1 MKAVRLLKPGRR
13 LEAREIPVPRPGA
26 RDVLVRVKAAGIC
39 HSDAHYRAGR
49 SRVFPL
55 PLTLGHEVAGVIEQ
69 AGAEVTRFKPGDR
82 VCLHY
87 LATCGECHYCHAGT
101 EQFCAAGAM
110 IGKYRDGGFA
120 EFICVPA
127 LSAFPLP
134 EEIPFEQG
142 AVMMCSSATS
152 LHALNKGR
160 LKPGES
166 VAVFGVGGLG
176 ASAVQLARAFGAR
189 EIFAVDIR
197 PGKLELARR
206 LGAVA
211 IDAASAD
218 PVNEIKR
225 QTGGRGVDVA
235 LELIGLPLTMG
246 QAVKSLAIQGRALL
260 VGITDQT
267 FELAPYADVLN
278 KEAEIIGV
286 SDHLA
291 RELPLLIEWARQ
303 GRLNLSRVVTQ
314 TIPLDA
320 KAINKVLDRLE
331 KFGEDI
337 RVVIKP

>member
-1 MKAVRLLKPGRR
+1 MTAVRLLKPGRR

-127 LSAFPLP
+127 RSAFPLP

-160 LKPGES
+160 LQPGES

-189 EIFAVDIR
+189 EIYAVDIR

-225 QTGGRGVDVA
+225 LTGGRGVDVA

-303 GRLNLSRVVTQ
+303 GRLNLSQVVTQ

>member
-1 MKAVRLLKPGRR
+1 
-13 LEAREIPVPRPGA
+13 
-26 RDVLVRVKAAGIC
+26 
-39 HSDAHYRAGR
+39 
-49 SRVFPL
+49 
-55 PLTLGHEVAGVIEQ
+55 
-69 AGAEVTRFKPGDR
+69 
-82 VCLHY
+82 
-87 LATCGECHYCHAGT
+87 
-101 EQFCAAGAM
+101 M

-120 EFICVPA
+120 DFICVPA
-127 LSAFPLP
+127 RSAFPLP
-134 EEIPFEQG
+134 EEISFEQG

-160 LKPGES
+160 LQPGES

-189 EIFAVDIR
+189 EIYAVDIR
-197 PGKLELARR
+197 PGKLELARH

-211 IDAASAD
+211 IDASKTD

-225 QTGGRGVDVA
+225 LTGGRGVDVA

-260 VGITDQT
+260 VGITDQA
-267 FELAPYADVLN
+267 FEIAPYADVLN

-291 RELPLLIEWARQ
+291 RELPLLIEWVRQ
-303 GRLNLSRVVTQ
+303 GKLNLSQVVTQ